1 MGHFP
6 EKGPITVETRYKYFF
21 NAFVSDTIWIHSDNF
36 QKLYCVIVMLN
47 WDYLLKYNKIKIF
60 NVVFTV
66 TVNGK
71 DKIDYFADQWAR
83 SYSCMR
89 KNNVQW

>member
-1 MGHFP
+1 MENVVFIY
-6 EKGPITVETRYKYFF
+6 ENERF
-21 NAFVSDTIWIHSDNF
+21 S
-36 QKLYCVIVMLN
+36 
-47 WDYLLKYNKIKIF
+47 DYLLKYNKIKIF

>member
-71 DKIDYFADQWAR
+71 DKIYYFADQWAW
-83 SYSCMR
+83 SFPCMR
-89 KNNVQW
+89 KNNMQW